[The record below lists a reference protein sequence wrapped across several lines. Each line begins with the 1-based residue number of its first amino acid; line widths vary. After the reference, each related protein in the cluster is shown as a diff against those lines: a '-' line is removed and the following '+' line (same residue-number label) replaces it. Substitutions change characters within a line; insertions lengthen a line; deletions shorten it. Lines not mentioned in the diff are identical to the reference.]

1 MPRPAREQG
10 LGHPTLSESPLLT
23 RRLPQLGMDKKSEN
37 PLARLEQRKT
47 NYPLIAAGI
56 VIFGVL
62 IAGVVVSIQNQA
74 PLLAALFV
82 SAVLLLVVAV
92 LLDIANTRR
101 LEALD
106 DRKFIHWD
114 AAMPEIQRQNV
125 NVEVRELAR
134 LLNVGDDQLPDLL
147 SAYIVAE
154 DLALRQ
160 VQQEENKPLM
170 RHVSI
175 GQMPFDGILVDH
187 DLITCIEVAFL
198 VVPDVRQEKIESM
211 LKKISQAKKNLAEL
225 KSRLRLRLM
234 LVLVTQLSG
243 DEEEHL
249 RGMLIT
255 RRFTDT
261 PVDIDIRLLDFEML
275 QKVYVSE

>member
-1 MPRPAREQG
+1 
-10 LGHPTLSESPLLT
+10 
-23 RRLPQLGMDKKSEN
+23 MDKKPDN
-37 PLARLEQRKT
+37 PLSPFDRKKT
-47 NYPLIAAGI
+47 NYPLIAVTV
-56 VIFGVL
+56 VIFAVL
-62 IAGVVVSIQNQA
+62 IAGVAFSVRAENLIGA
-74 PLLAALFV
+74 GLFLAATLLF
-82 SAVLLLVVAV
+82 ALGV
-92 LLDIANTRR
+92 LLDVANRR
-101 LEALD
+101 RIEALD
-106 DRKFIHWD
+106 DRKFIRWD
-114 AAMPEIQRQNV
+114 AAMPELQRQNV

-134 LLNVGDDQLPDLL
+134 LLGVGDDSLGDLL

-160 VQQEENKPLM
+160 IQQEENLPLM

-175 GQMPFDGILVDH
+175 GGTPFDAILVEH
-187 DLITCIEVAFL
+187 DLITCVEVAFL

-211 LKKISQAKKNLAEL
+211 LKKITLAKKNLADL

-234 LVLVTQLSG
+234 LVLVTQLTA
-243 DEEEHL
+243 EEEERL

-255 RRFTDT
+255 RRFSDT

>member
-1 MPRPAREQG
+1 MENNRANP
-10 LGHPTLSESPLLT
+10 LT
-23 RRLPQLGMDKKSEN
+23 RFERKKI
-37 PLARLEQRKT
+37 
-47 NYPLIAAGI
+47 NYPRAAAVVLLFGI
-56 VIFGVL
+56 L
-62 IAGVVVSIQNQA
+62 IAGGISSVRSDDLSSA
-74 PLLAALFV
+74 AAFGAAL
-82 SAVLLLVVAV
+82 AVLIIVV
-92 LLDIANTRR
+92 LLDTAAKRR
-101 LEALD
+101 LAAVD
-106 DRKFIHWD
+106 DRKFISWD

-134 LLNVGDDQLPDLL
+134 QLNVGDDQLADLL
-147 SAYIVAE
+147 SAFIVAE

-160 VQQEENKPLM
+160 IQQEENLPLM

-175 GQMPFDGILVDH
+175 GKTPFDAILIDQ

-211 LKKISQAKKNLAEL
+211 LKKITLSKRNLADL

-234 LVLVTQLSG
+234 LVLVTQLTQ
-243 DEEEHL
+243 DEEERL
-249 RGMLIT
+249 KGMLST
-255 RRFTDT
+255 RRFSDT

>member
-1 MPRPAREQG
+1 MDKPRTNP
-10 LGHPTLSESPLLT
+10 LT
-23 RRLPQLGMDKKSEN
+23 RFER
-37 PLARLEQRKT
+37 RKT
-47 NYPLIAAGI
+47 NYPLAA
-56 VIFGVL
+56 
-62 IAGVVVSIQNQA
+62 A
-74 PLLAALFV
+74 
-82 SAVLLLVVAV
+82 AVLLFCVLAAGAV
-92 LLDIANTRR
+92 LTLRADDWASAGIFFTAIALFAIVILLDIAANRR
-101 LEALD
+101 LAAVD
-106 DRKFIHWD
+106 DRKFINWD

-134 LLNVGDDQLPDLL
+134 VLGVGDDQLPDLL

-160 VQQEENKPLM
+160 IQQEENLPLM

-175 GQMPFDGILVDH
+175 GKTPFDAILVDQ
-187 DLITCIEVAFL
+187 DLIACIEVAFL

-211 LKKISQAKKNLAEL
+211 LKKISVAKKNLAEM

-234 LVLVTQLSG
+234 LVLVTQLTA
-243 DEEEHL
+243 DEEERL
-249 RGMLIT
+249 RGMLVT
-255 RRFTDT
+255 RRFSDT

>member
-1 MPRPAREQG
+1 ME
-10 LGHPTLSESPLLT
+10 
-23 RRLPQLGMDKKSEN
+23 KKIDN
-37 PLARLEQRKT
+37 PLSRFDRQKT
-47 NYPLIAAGI
+47 NYPLI
-56 VIFGVL
+56 VLTVVLFGVL
-62 IAGVVVSIQNQA
+62 VSGIVLSARADNLIGSGLFLAGVGIF
-74 PLLAALFV
+74 AL
-82 SAVLLLVVAV
+82 AV
-92 LLDIANTRR
+92 LLDVANRR
-101 LEALD
+101 RMAAVD
-106 DRKFIHWD
+106 DRRFIRWD

-134 LLNVGDDQLPDLL
+134 LLKVGEESLADLL

-160 VQQEENKPLM
+160 IQQEENLPLM

-175 GQMPFDGILVDH
+175 GGTPFDAILVEH
-187 DLITCIEVAFL
+187 DLITCIEVSFL

-211 LKKISQAKKNLAEL
+211 LKKITLAKKNLTEM

-234 LVLVTQLSG
+234 LVLVTQLTS
-243 DEEEHL
+243 EEEERL
-249 RGMLIT
+249 RGMLVT
-255 RRFTDT
+255 RRFSET

>member
-1 MPRPAREQG
+1 M
-10 LGHPTLSESPLLT
+10 SE
-23 RRLPQLGMDKKSEN
+23 KSEN
-37 PLARLEQRKT
+37 PLARLEQRQP

-56 VIFGVL
+56 LIFAVL
-62 IAGVVVSIQNQA
+62 IAGVIVSAQTQVSVVT
-74 PLLAALFV
+74 ALFV
-82 SAVLLLVVAV
+82 AAILLLIVAT
-92 LLDIANTRR
+92 LLDIAKTRR
-101 LEALD
+101 LEAVD

-134 LLNVGDDQLPDLL
+134 LLGVGGQQLTDLL

-160 VQQEENKPLM
+160 IQQEENRPLM

-175 GQMPFDGILVDH
+175 GNMPFDGILVDH

-198 VVPDVRQEKIESM
+198 VVPDVRQERIESM
-211 LKKISQAKKNLAEL
+211 LRKIAQAKKNLADL

-234 LVLVTQLSG
+234 LVLVTQLS
-243 DEEEHL
+243 DEEEEQL

-261 PVDIDIRLLDFEML
+261 PVDIDIRLLDFEIL

>member
-1 MPRPAREQG
+1 MS
-10 LGHPTLSESPLLT
+10 T
-23 RRLPQLGMDKKSEN
+23 KNNN
-37 PLARLEQRKT
+37 PLARLERRKI
-47 NYPLIAAGI
+47 NYPLISAAA
-56 VIFGVL
+56 VLALLL
-62 IAGVVVSIQNQA
+62 IAGLGLSVQESNWNAAGLFLGSLAIFAVV
-74 PLLAALFV
+74 F
-82 SAVLLLVVAV
+82 
-92 LLDIANTRR
+92 LLDIADKRR
-101 LEALD
+101 LAAVD

-125 NVEVRELAR
+125 NLEVRELAR
-134 LLNVGDDQLPDLL
+134 LLGVGDDQMADLL

-160 VQQEENKPLM
+160 IQQEENLPLM

-175 GQMPFDGILVDH
+175 GKTPFDAIMVDQELV
-187 DLITCIEVAFL
+187 TCIEVSFL
-198 VVPDVRQEKIESM
+198 VVPDLRQERIESM
-211 LKKISQAKKNLAEL
+211 LKKITTSKKNLAEM

-234 LVLVTQLSG
+234 VVLVTQLTS

-249 RGMLIT
+249 RGMLVT

-261 PVDIDIRLLDFEML
+261 PVDIDIRLLDFELL

>member
-1 MPRPAREQG
+1 MAERGA
-10 LGHPTLSESPLLT
+10 
-23 RRLPQLGMDKKSEN
+23 N
-37 PLARLEQRKT
+37 PLARLDQRKA
-47 NYPLIAAGI
+47 NYPLIVAGTLLLA
-56 VIFGVL
+56 VL
-62 IAGVVVSIQNQA
+62 IAGAMVSARDGDSI
-74 PLLAALFV
+74 AAGLFV
-82 SAVLLLVVAV
+82 GAILLLVVTF
-92 LLDIANTRR
+92 LLDLAKTRK
-101 LEALD
+101 LEAVD
-106 DRKFIHWD
+106 DRKFIRWD

-134 LLNVGDDQLPDLL
+134 LLGVGREQLNDLL

-160 VQQEENKPLM
+160 IQQEENLPLM

-175 GQMPFDGILVDH
+175 GGMPFDGILVDQE
-187 DLITCIEVAFL
+187 LVTCIETAFL

-211 LKKISQAKKNLAEL
+211 LKKISQAKRNLL
-225 KSRLRLRLM
+225 DMKSRLRLRLM
-234 LVLVTQLSG
+234 LVLVTQLSET
-243 DEEEHL
+243 EEEQL
-249 RGMLIT
+249 RGMLVT

>member
-1 MPRPAREQG
+1 MSNQD
-10 LGHPTLSESPLLT
+10 T
-23 RRLPQLGMDKKSEN
+23 N
-37 PLARLEQRKT
+37 PLARLEQRKA
-47 NYPLIAAGI
+47 NYPLIATG
-56 VIFGVL
+56 VMLFGVL
-62 IAGVVVSIQNQA
+62 IAGVVFSA
-74 PLLAALFV
+74 KTESWTMTALFV
-82 SAVLLLVVAV
+82 AAALLLVITV
-92 LLDIANTRR
+92 LLDIAKTRK

-134 LLNVGDDQLPDLL
+134 LLGVGGDGLTDLL

-160 VQQEENKPLM
+160 IQQEENKPLM

-175 GQMPFDGILVDH
+175 GKMPFDGILVDQ
-187 DLITCIEVAFL
+187 DLITCIETSFL
-198 VVPDVRQEKIESM
+198 VVPDVRQEKIESV
-211 LKKISQAKKNLAEL
+211 LRKVAQAKKNLAEM

-234 LVLVTQLSG
+234 LVLVTQLTD
-243 DEEEHL
+243 DEEDQL

>member
-1 MPRPAREQG
+1 MNDKGANP
-10 LGHPTLSESPLLT
+10 LT
-23 RRLPQLGMDKKSEN
+23 RFERPKF
-37 PLARLEQRKT
+37 
-47 NYPLIAAGI
+47 NYPLISAVVA
-56 VIFGVL
+56 VFGVL
-62 IAGVVVSIQNQA
+62 IAGTAISINGGNWSSA
-74 PLLAALFV
+74 GLFV
-82 SAVLLLVVAV
+82 GAAAIFGMAVLLN
-92 LLDIANTRR
+92 IAANRR
-101 LEALD
+101 LEAVD
-106 DRKFIHWD
+106 DRKFIRWD

-125 NVEVRELAR
+125 NLEVRELAR
-134 LLNVGDDQLPDLL
+134 QLGVGNDQLADLL

-160 VQQEENKPLM
+160 IQQEENLPLM

-175 GQMPFDGILVDH
+175 GGVPFAAIMVDQEM
-187 DLITCIEVAFL
+187 ITCIEAAFL

-211 LKKISQAKKNLAEL
+211 LKKISLAKKTLVEM

-234 LVLVTQLSG
+234 LVLVMQLTV
-243 DEEEHL
+243 EEEENL

-255 RRFTDT
+255 RRFSDT

>member
-1 MPRPAREQG
+1 ME
-10 LGHPTLSESPLLT
+10 
-23 RRLPQLGMDKKSEN
+23 KKGDNS
-37 PLARLEQRKT
+37 LARFERRKT
-47 NYPLIAAGI
+47 NYPLVITAVVMFGI
-56 VIFGVL
+56 L
-62 IAGVVVSIQNQA
+62 IAGAVVSVRAEFWVGTGLFGGGIVVF
-74 PLLAALFV
+74 AL
-82 SAVLLLVVAV
+82 VA
-92 LLDIANTRR
+92 LLDMAQTRR
-101 LEALD
+101 LAAVD
-106 DRKFIHWD
+106 DRKFIQWD

-125 NVEVRELAR
+125 NVEVHELAR
-134 LLNVGDDQLPDLL
+134 LLKVGDEALGDLL

-160 VQQEENKPLM
+160 IQLEENRPLM

-175 GQMPFDGILVDH
+175 GKMPFDAILVDQ
-187 DLITCIEVAFL
+187 DMITCVEVSFL
-198 VVPDVRQEKIESM
+198 VVPDVRQDRIESM
-211 LKKISQAKKNLAEL
+211 LKKITQAKKNLVEM

-234 LVLVTQLSG
+234 LVLVTQLTH

-255 RRFTDT
+255 RRFADT